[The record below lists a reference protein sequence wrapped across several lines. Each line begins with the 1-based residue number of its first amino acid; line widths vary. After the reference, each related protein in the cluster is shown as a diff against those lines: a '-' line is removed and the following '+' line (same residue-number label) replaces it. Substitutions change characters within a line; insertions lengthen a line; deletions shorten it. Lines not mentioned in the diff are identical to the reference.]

1 VDHHEV
7 VHHPAIL
14 DQINTTRMKPELNVG
29 KSDNL
34 VFTVYQEKYEF
45 HQNIYNLE

>member
-14 DQINTTRMKPELNVG
+14 DQNTTRMKPELNVG